1 MPKQLRVDTTQ
12 MLRTSRDYQKAI
24 DDLEKARTNLD
35 NAIQALR
42 SSGWKSAASE
52 AYFRQYDE
60 KWKKSLETHVK
71 TLEHMRGSLD
81 EAKREYEKLCDQA
94 KSLANSL
101 A

>member
-1 MPKQLRVDTTQ
+1 MPKQLRVDTVQ
-12 MLRTSRDYQKAI
+12 MQRTSRDYQKAI

-60 KWKKSLETHVK
+60 KWKKSLETHVT
-71 TLEHMRGSLD
+71 TLGHMRDSLND
-81 EAKREYEKLCDQA
+81 AKKEYDSLCDQA
-94 KSLANSL
+94 KNLASSLA
-101 A
+101 